1 MFKQQN
7 PCFDSRPQ
15 LNQSLYTN
23 LVVYLKI
30 SSHKQSSPFIGGVQL
45 GINSKGDRL
54 KHWFECL
61 KGPDQKHEYW
71 HVLSAELIPEVK

>member
-1 MFKQQN
+1 MSDWSETPKTGFLTTG
-7 PCFDSRPQ
+7 
-15 LNQSLYTN
+15 LNYDKPS
-23 LVVYLKI
+23 
-30 SSHKQSSPFIGGVQL
+30 SSPILGGVQL

-71 HVLSAELIPEVK
+71 HVLSAELIPEVQ